1 MQARDHQHK
10 RCTWMAAW
18 LALLSVSFASG
29 CTGGGDTVI
38 SGLGNSDNHIG
49 TAAIWES
56 LADELADFEG
66 TPSVSNED
74 LKGIFDVIRRHALEG
89 ELEAALVLLKL
100 AQEQHEPDE

>member
-1 MQARDHQHK
+1 MQARGQQQK

-18 LALLSVSFASG
+18 LALLSVSFTSG

-49 TAAIWES
+49 TDAIWES

-74 LKGIFDVIRRHALEG
+74 LKSVFDVIRRHALEG

-100 AQEQHEPDE
+100 AEEQREPEG